1 LAAFRNTFAHFRKAE
16 DLALI
21 VDALREAG
29 LPEWP
34 FGFTADEQDR
44 LNGAEIASLVL
55 GKTLK
60 GQLEPDG
67 RPAIMQIGPDG
78 TTGFRTM
85 TRMLT
90 ERVYVDRDLLCEQSE
105 NMLGRPICGPVYRRG
120 DAAGNEYSYVN
131 SGMVFHFVP
140 VN

>member
-1 LAAFRNTFAHFRKAE
+1 VAHVLFSQ
-16 DLALI
+16 ALI
-21 VDALREAG
+21 IDALGQAG

-55 GKTLK
+55 GHTLQ

-67 RPAIMQIGPDG
+67 QPAILQIGRDG
-78 TTGFRTM
+78 KAGFRTM

-90 ERVYVDRDLLCEQSE
+90 ETIYIDRDLLCEQSE
-105 NMLGRPICGPVYRRG
+105 NLFGRPDCGPVYKRS
-120 DAAGNEYSYVN
+120 DAAGKGYSYVN
-131 SGMVFHFVP
+131 SGKVFHFSVK
-140 VN
+140 